1 MNCEGRIAATASS
14 PPPSSCHWKLR
25 GGRIEHSGEYLEGE
39 DENEDEEEDK
49 EDKEEKK
56 DKDEEE
62 GEGEDEDEKEEE
74 DKYK

>member
-49 EDKEEKK
+49 EEKK

>member
-49 EDKEEKK
+49 EEKK

-74 DKYK
+74 DK